1 MAHGNATS
9 LVLLPSPP
17 EPPSPEALSAAYRPA
32 LAMALPMASNQAR
45 PAVLIVA
52 VSYPH
57 TEKFIWGDAQ
67 ELLAGLY
74 SLIVVLCK
82 EQQIETGMDDGPG
95 SVDARVV
102 LLDNSTPKT
111 SSGTAFMDLS
121 SLAATHSPW
130 DHVFYPESKAGLQ
143 LRDQFL
149 ASVSRA
155 GEDKTVAV
163 AGGLTL
169 RTGAAMTQSAAAP
182 RASTALHTT
191 VCLGGTFDYLHPGH
205 KLLLTAGALLLRVPP
220 PSASDSTQKCE
231 YVIGITGD
239 ELLRKKKYAE
249 LVQPWNTRARAVADF
264 LATILDLDLPSARD
278 PPSSSQIEEKDGEL
292 RTSFRNGSIAL
303 LCVRIKDG
311 FGPTIER
318 EDITCLV
325 VSGETR
331 SGGEAV
337 NKKREEQGWQPL
349 ETFVVDVLNADGMAA
364 VKEKDAK
371 DSTGK
376 DKPTATESFDSKIS
390 SSEIRRRRAERQ
402 LSP

>member
-1 MAHGNATS
+1 MAHGKATS
-9 LVLLPSPP
+9 LVLLPAPP
-17 EPPSPEALSAAYRPA
+17 EPPSPESLSAAYRPA
-32 LAMALPMASNQAR
+32 LEMALPMTSNKAK

-52 VSYPH
+52 VSYPSA
-57 TEKFIWGDAQ
+57 ENFVWGDAQ

-102 LLDNSTPKT
+102 LLDSGTSGT
-111 SSGTAFMDLS
+111 SSSTAFVDLP
-121 SLAATHSPW
+121 SLAATHSSW
-130 DHVFYPESKAGLQ
+130 DSVFYPESKAGLQ

-149 ASVSRA
+149 TSASQVY
-155 GEDKTVAV
+155 EDKVVAV

-169 RTGAAMTQSAAAP
+169 RTGAATETAG
-182 RASTALHTT
+182 ASPTLTTLHKT
-191 VCLGGTFDYLHPGH
+191 VCLGGTFDYLHLGH

-220 PSASDSTQKCE
+220 PSSLDNAQKCE

-249 LVQPWNTRARAVADF
+249 LVQSWSTRARAVADF
-264 LATILDLDLPSARD
+264 LATILDLPAAQD
-278 PPSSSQIEEKDGEL
+278 PSSNSKIEEKDGEL
-292 RTSFRNGSIAL
+292 RTLFRNGSVSL
-303 LCVRIKDG
+303 LCVRINDG

-364 VKEKDAK
+364 VKDRDSK
-371 DSTGK
+371 DSK
-376 DKPTATESFDSKIS
+376 DKPTATESFDAKIS
-390 SSEIRRRRAERQ
+390 SSEIRRRRAERG
-402 LSP
+402 LMRST